1 MKELG
6 ASVNHKSELL
16 YPIPAPHSD
25 AAGGYPPYL
34 DVCVAGG
41 IGGSLADFMMHSVD
55 TVKTRLQGQAQHRP
69 MKYHNMVQSYRLIL
83 KEEGVLRGLYA
94 GITPAMLG
102 SIPGT
107 TLYFGTYE
115 FTKRTLTA
123 NAVPEFIAHLCAG
136 SLGDLAASIIYVPS
150 EVLKTRMQLQGRY
163 NNPHF
168 ISGYNYRNT
177 WHATKI
183 IVKYDGVG
191 ALFHGFRA
199 TLVRDVPYSAL
210 QFAFYEQ
217 FKKLAKHTLIEPGE
231 QLPIAADLTTGSLAG
246 AIAGAI
252 TTPLDVIK
260 TLLQTQ
266 IKRKRPISQTEVHA
280 PTSVS
285 STTVGTHSQS
295 QTPMQ
300 PKHYSS
306 IIEGLVWNYRYQGI
320 GGLFRGIGPRVFWT
334 SLQSAIMF
342 VIYEQVL
349 HLEERLRQKEEWPPG
364 EVLSKLRSRLNSQ

>member
-1 MKELG
+1 
-6 ASVNHKSELL
+6 
-16 YPIPAPHSD
+16 
-25 AAGGYPPYL
+25 
-34 DVCVAGG
+34 
-41 IGGSLADFMMHSVD
+41 MMHSVD

-115 FTKRTLTA
+115 FTKRNLTA
-123 NAVPEFIAHLCAG
+123 NGVPEFIAHLCAG
-136 SLGDLAASIIYVPS
+136 SFGDLAASVIYVPS

-183 IVKYDGVG
+183 IVKYDGIG

-231 QLPIAADLTTGSLAG
+231 QLPILADLTTGSLAG

-266 IKRKRPISQTEVHA
+266 IKRKRPIGQTEVHA
-280 PTSVS
+280 SNNVASATAIAP
-285 STTVGTHSQS
+285 SQ
-295 QTPMQ
+295 PPLQ

-306 IIEGLVWNYRYQGI
+306 IVEGLVWNYKHQGI
-320 GGLFRGIGPRVFWT
+320 SGLFRGIGPRVFWT
-334 SLQSAIMF
+334 SLQSAVMF

-349 HLEERLRQKEEWPPG
+349 HLEERLREKDDWPPG
-364 EVLSKLRSRLNSQ
+364 EVLSKLTSGRSSQ